1 MPTVDTAQV
10 RDHRRLQFNT
20 VDDLRAEIERIV
32 ASEQA
37 GTLRRT
43 GNWTAGQAFGHLA
56 AWINFAYDGYP
67 MKLPWFIRP
76 FVRRK
81 LKQYLAGRMDAG
93 VRIPRVAGGT
103 YGTEVLPTEEGAARL
118 RAALGRLE
126 REPAR
131 CDSPAFGKLPEEQRI
146 KLNLRHAEL
155 HLGFL
160 HPG

>member
-1 MPTVDTAQV
+1 MAIIDTAQV
-10 RDHRRLQFNT
+10 QDRRRLQFKT
-20 VDDLRAEIERIV
+20 VDELRTEIDRIV
-32 ASEQA
+32 AAERA

-43 GNWTAGQAFGHLA
+43 GNWTAGRAFGHLA
-56 AWINFAYDGYP
+56 AWINFAYEGYP
-67 MKLPWFIRP
+67 MRLPWFIRP

-81 LKQYLAGRMDAG
+81 LKQYLEGQMDAG

-103 YGTEVLPTEEGAARL
+103 FGTEALPTEEGAARL
-118 RAALGRLE
+118 RVALDRME

-131 CDSPAFGKLPEEQRI
+131 YDSPAFGKMPKEQRI

-160 HPG
+160 HPE